1 MGEDGKSKF
10 SCTTCPYYGSCISA
24 HVLSGGERHD
34 PFSEIVR
41 SNKKKHKNKKSKT
54 NNAAELPNGEES
66 HRELELERGVLK
78 DKATIIDKLK
88 RRESICFSLTFCSRS
103 IGLRGT
109 PDAVFASFDNEKN
122 ELTLKIIED
131 KRSPHERDHYQ
142 LWTYGIL
149 LTSRDVLAMST
160 SESGK
165 ITNADKIPFYEQVL
179 APGMHYRVLISLNY
193 YYYGIRDNN
202 GVPLDNPMS
211 PLPISKDG
219 EYRNAKVRAEAN
231 EVIKQANKY
240 SPNMQRELFKRPA
253 RKEASSSQELP
264 ARIA

>member
-34 PFSEIVR
+34 PFSEVVR

-78 DKATIIDKLK
+78 DMPTIIKMLK

-193 YYYGIRDNN
+193 YGIRDNN
-202 GVPLDNPMS
+202 GVPLDKPMS
-211 PLPISKDG
+211 PLLVSKDG
-219 EYRNAKVRAEAN
+219 EYRNAKVRAKAN
-231 EVIKQANKY
+231 EVIEQANEY
-240 SPNMQRELFKRPA
+240 SPHMQRELFKRPA